1 MMVANLGLSKKIGL
15 VSFYDSTG
23 EYQSSIQ
30 KPYSEATAM
39 LIDDEVRK
47 IIEDARIIAKN
58 LLELNRKKLDDLSKR
73 LLEKEVVYKSD
84 LEEVLGKRTFTV

>member
-1 MMVANLGLSKKIGL
+1 
-15 VSFYDSTG
+15 
-23 EYQSSIQ
+23 
-30 KPYSEATAM
+30 M

-47 IIEDARIIAKN
+47 IIEDAHTRAKN
-58 LLELNRKKLDDLSKR
+58 LLELNRKKLDDLAKR